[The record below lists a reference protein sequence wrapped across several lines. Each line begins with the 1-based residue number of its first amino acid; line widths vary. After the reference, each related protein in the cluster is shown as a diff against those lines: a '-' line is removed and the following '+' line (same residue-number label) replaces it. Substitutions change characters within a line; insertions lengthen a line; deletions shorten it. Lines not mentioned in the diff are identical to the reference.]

1 MILNDLY
8 SRESIETEFNKEKL
22 YSLLLN
28 NDFFEVKKQEILL
41 QKDGNVTLRN
51 GKVDYVYYIS
61 QGIAFTSIGEQ
72 IIDFCGQGEFVGLV
86 DNSSVKGS
94 DFYLNP
100 LTELTVWRF
109 KKSDVMTKVMSLQ
122 DGYLYY
128 YNCMQERYQ
137 SYTNR
142 IMLHEETDEKRT
154 LIALHDIG
162 EKFGRYNAS
171 LNMCVIPKAFTRK
184 LVAAYLGISRTKL
197 SDILSKLKKEG
208 MISLNERRQIVIHKC
223 MQTRKT
229 FNRN

>member
-1 MILNDLY
+1 MVLNDLY
-8 SRESIETEFNKEKL
+8 SREIIETEFNKEKL

-28 NDFFEVKKQEILL
+28 NDFFEVKKQEIVL
-41 QKDGNVTLRN
+41 KKNDNITLRS

-61 QGIAFTSIGEQ
+61 QGIAFTSIGDQ
-72 IIDFCGQGEFVGLV
+72 IMDFCGQGEFVGLV
-86 DNSSVKGS
+86 DNSSVKES
-94 DFYLNP
+94 EFYLNP

-109 KKSDVMTKVMSLQ
+109 KKSDVMAKIMSLQ

-142 IMLHEETDEKRT
+142 IMLHEETDEQRT

-162 EKFGRYNAS
+162 EKFGRYIQS
-171 LNMCVIPKAFTRK
+171 LNRYVIPRTFTRT
-184 LVAAYLGISRTKL
+184 LVADYLGISRTKL

-208 MISLNERRQIVIHKC
+208 RISLNERRQIIIHK
-223 MQTRKT
+223 
-229 FNRN
+229 